1 MVEFLVGSSLA
12 AAAGLNA
19 WIPLLVLGL
28 LARFTEFV
36 TLPAGWTWV
45 SSDLALWIIGGLLVI
60 EVVADKIP
68 ALDSVNDI
76 VQTAIRP
83 AAGGIVFGAGANAEA
98 LKLDDPSALTETN
111 WVPVITGIVIA
122 LVVHGIKAAARPVAN
137 VATAGVAAPVV
148 STVEDVA
155 SVTMSVLALL
165 VPVLAIVFTVLVIVG
180 LVFFLRSRIRRRREA
195 RAAAR
200 AAVTPA

>member
-111 WVPVITGIVIA
+111 WVPVVTGIVIA

-165 VPVLAIVFTVLVIVG
+165 VPVLAIVFTILVIIG
-180 LVFFLRSRIRRRREA
+180 LVLFLRSRILRRREA
-195 RAAAR
+195 RAAAK